1 MYASAL
7 NAKESTLVL
16 QATRWQFEHG
26 FLPATNC
33 SINLCSE
40 TTASLAQVELCREA
54 ARPVFASVLR
64 PLAANIFSRS
74 LLSHCETRWAQERRC
89 IARDGGDNT
98 LHKHE
103 RRGLHNLQGGFTF
116 Y

>member
-1 MYASAL
+1 M
-7 NAKESTLVL
+7 L

-98 LHKHE
+98 SLAGAP
-103 RRGLHNLQGGFTF
+103 RLALIWSGGFTLF
-116 Y
+116 LRSLT